1 MRKVKKLGEIR
12 KIVSRLKKGKKKIVF
27 TNGCFDILHYG
38 HVTYLKKCKSL
49 GDFLIIGLNSDS
61 SVKKIKGEG
70 RPITGERERAAV
82 LSALEFVD
90 YVVLFDQKTPEELIK
105 AIEPDVLAK
114 GGDWRIKDIAGSD
127 YVKKKKGRVVTIPFV
142 KGYSTTDIIRR
153 VGAHC
158 NVPLRNR

>member
-61 SVKKIKGEG
+61 SVRKIKGEG
-70 RPITGERERAAV
+70 RPIIGEHERAAV

-105 AIEPDVLAK
+105 AIEPDILAK
-114 GGDWRIKDIAGSD
+114 GGDWRIKDIVGSN

-142 KGYSTTDIIRR
+142 KGYSTTDIIKQIK
-153 VGAHC
+153 
-158 NVPLRNR
+158 LKT